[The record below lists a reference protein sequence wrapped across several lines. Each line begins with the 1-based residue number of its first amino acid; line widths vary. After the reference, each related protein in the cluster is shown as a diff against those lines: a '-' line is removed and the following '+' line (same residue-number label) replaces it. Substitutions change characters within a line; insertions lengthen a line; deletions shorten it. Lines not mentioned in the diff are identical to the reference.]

1 MTTYGYVGLGMMGSA
16 MCGHLAGSNLG
27 EVLIHDLVERRVER
41 VVELGAI
48 AAGSNQA
55 VAEAADIVSTCV
67 PAAQHIEAVIDD
79 LELVAKPGQV
89 LLIHSTVHPA
99 TIRAAQARMA
109 TWGGHVFDACV
120 AGGNE
125 AAREG
130 QLAIFAGGLS
140 DAPDAVHE
148 LLDVFGSKVIDAG
161 PVGAGAALK
170 IGVNVMTYAQFAA
183 AAIAHDGV
191 AASGGNPQA
200 LLEAWR
206 HTGMLGAL
214 TENFSGMLGLAPADL
229 TGGFRE
235 MIETQVGIGEKD
247 LELAT
252 ELGDPPEAVID
263 VVRSIQRLMPA
274 VYRTITMEEA

>member
-1 MTTYGYVGLGMMGSA
+1 M
-16 MCGHLAGSNLG
+16 
-27 EVLIHDLVERRVER
+27 
-41 VVELGAI
+41 
-48 AAGSNQA
+48 
-55 VAEAADIVSTCV
+55 STCV

-235 MIETQVGIGEKD
+235 MVETQVGIGEKD